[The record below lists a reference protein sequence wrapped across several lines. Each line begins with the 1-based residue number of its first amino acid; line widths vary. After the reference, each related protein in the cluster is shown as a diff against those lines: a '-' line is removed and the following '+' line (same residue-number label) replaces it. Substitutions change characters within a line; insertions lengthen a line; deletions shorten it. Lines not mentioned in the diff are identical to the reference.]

1 MHMIQ
6 SVGIIGC
13 GALGRNLFHNLKS
26 LNGLTTQCFC
36 RSIEK
41 DDALYP
47 SSVRQIEE
55 LFHCDLILIAV
66 SDQDIM
72 EVGQILKTYSGII
85 AHCSGATPLHPFNG
99 KGGVFYPLQSF
110 SKSVIR
116 SFKEIPLFIEGTNKE
131 TTKQLY
137 LFAER
142 LSNEVAQL
150 STEKRQKLHLAAVM
164 SQNFSNHLIALTQSY
179 LEKEDLS
186 FQSLIPLLEEGLG
199 NALHQNAK
207 EIQSGP
213 ARRKDTKTLE
223 THLSLLKEEKRLLPL
238 YEQLSESIKTYYEE
252 DF

>member
-47 SSVRQIEE
+47 SIVRQIEE
-55 LFHCDLILIAV
+55 LFHSDLILIAV
-66 SDQDIM
+66 SDQNIT
-72 EVGQILKTYSGII
+72 EVGQLLTTYSGIV

-142 LSNEVAQL
+142 LSNEVVQL

-186 FQSLIPLLEEGLG
+186 FQALIPLLEEGLG

-252 DF
+252 DL